1 MNRFKILY
9 SSEID
14 GIKEAQ
20 EKIGNL
26 DLNDLTYV
34 EIKLWNGWEDH
45 RKYFQWWSQCRL
57 ANVEHLILGEYTK
70 DEAGAQVNRL
80 VEKNVQDFPNM
91 KFGRKDCKVIND
103 FFSFPGNF
111 YFSLSSSFFYC
122 EINMK
127 LYSTI
132 DSPRN
137 STVRNV
143 ALSSVVH
150 EDSDKIETAHS

>member
-1 MNRFKILY
+1 MKPKYSVKTLKVVNTISVYEGKLNRFKILY

-103 FFSFPGNF
+103 FFQF
-111 YFSLSSSFFYC
+111 L
-122 EINMK
+122 EI
-127 LYSTI
+127 STF
-132 DSPRN
+132 
-137 STVRNV
+137 
-143 ALSSVVH
+143 H
-150 EDSDKIETAHS
+150 